1 MEGLTLKVFKEL
13 HDSQLQAIGLPEHL
27 VPLLHS
33 KLCARNSSYE
43 KELARGFEIYSDGT
57 LSATGYAVI
66 CKLHLQPEADVFVVQ
81 HVWESDGSLN
91 ARQQL
96 CDDPELLVRVEALL
110 GIEQSRDGDLERT
123 TEGMVRIVH
132 TQSGKSDEIA
142 RKALVDTNYDLIA
155 ALVLAESLSDTDCE
169 DGRDREDQA
178 EVNFEEFKQ
187 GVVASLGPDSDVPD
201 HDLRL
206 LYETYLKEKTQG
218 AVEDDSGVVHCGS
231 YSWREDSDGTM
242 TVSIPIHAG
251 TKKRDIISKLRSSHW
266 TFGIRGCK
274 PILDKE
280 FSNLVV
286 PDESFWTL
294 EGNTV
299 TVSVQKLYVE
309 EHWGSLMKG
318 EVQLSQ
324 REVEKVKKISEQRC
338 AARADAVFEK
348 MWFVNQTYQA
358 VTPEGR
364 FAAVVVTLFPG
375 HWTHPVFAHFQY
387 AAKPWEQ
394 G

>member
-13 HDSQLQAIGLPEHL
+13 HDSQLRAIGLPEHL
-27 VPLLHS
+27 APLLYS
-33 KLCARNSSYE
+33 KLCAKNSRYE
-43 KELARGFEIYSDGT
+43 RELAQSFEIYPDST
-57 LSATGYAVI
+57 LTATGYAAK
-66 CKLHLQPEADVFVVQ
+66 CKLSLQPGADVFVVQ
-81 HVWESDGSLN
+81 HVWESDGSSN

-123 TEGMVRIVH
+123 TERMVRTVH
-132 TQSGKSDEIA
+132 AQSGKSENIA

-169 DGRDREDQA
+169 DGRDKDDQA

-187 GVVASLGPDSDVPD
+187 GVMASLGPGNDVPD
-201 HDLRL
+201 HDLRP
-206 LYETYLKEKTQG
+206 LYEGYLKEKTR
-218 AVEDDSGVVHCGS
+218 VEDDSGHVLCGT
-231 YSWREDSDGTM
+231 YSWREDDDGTM
-242 TVSIPIHAG
+242 TVSIPIPAG
-251 TKKRDIISKLRSSHW
+251 TKKSDIISKLRSGHW
-266 TFGIRGCK
+266 MFGIRECK

-294 EGNTV
+294 EGTTV
-299 TVSVQKLYVE
+299 TVNVQKLHVE
-309 EHWGSLMKG
+309 ERWGSLLKG

-324 REVEKVKKISEQRC
+324 REVEKVKKIGEQRR
-338 AARADAVFEK
+338 AARVDAVFEK

-358 VTPEGR
+358 VTPEG
-364 FAAVVVTLFPG
+364 LQQP
-375 HWTHPVFAHFQY
+375 
-387 AAKPWEQ
+387 
-394 G
+394 

>member
-13 HDSQLQAIGLPEHL
+13 HDSQLRAIGLPEHL
-27 VPLLHS
+27 APLLYS
-33 KLCARNSSYE
+33 KLCAKNSRYE
-43 KELARGFEIYSDGT
+43 RKLAQSFEIYPEST
-57 LSATGYAVI
+57 LTATGYAAK
-66 CKLHLQPEADVFVVQ
+66 CKLSLQPGADVFVVQ
-81 HVWESDGSLN
+81 HVWESDGSSN

-123 TEGMVRIVH
+123 TERMVRTVH
-132 TQSGKSDEIA
+132 AQSGKSESIA

-169 DGRDREDQA
+169 DGRDKDDQA

-187 GVVASLGPDSDVPD
+187 GVMASLGPGNDVPD
-201 HDLRL
+201 HDLRP
-206 LYETYLKEKTQG
+206 LYEGYLKEKTR
-218 AVEDDSGVVHCGS
+218 VEDDSGHVLCGT
-231 YSWREDSDGTM
+231 YSWREDDDGTM
-242 TVSIPIHAG
+242 TVSIPIPAG
-251 TKKRDIISKLRSSHW
+251 TKKSDIISKLRSGHW
-266 TFGIRGCK
+266 MFGIRECK

-294 EGNTV
+294 EGTTV
-299 TVSVQKLYVE
+299 TVNVQKLHAE
-309 EHWGSLMKG
+309 ERWGSLLKG

-324 REVEKVKKISEQRC
+324 REVEKVKKIGEQRR
-338 AARADAVFEK
+338 AARVDAVFEK

-358 VTPEGR
+358 VTPEG
-364 FAAVVVTLFPG
+364 LQQP
-375 HWTHPVFAHFQY
+375 
-387 AAKPWEQ
+387 
-394 G
+394 

>member
-27 VPLLHS
+27 VLLLHS

-57 LSATGYAVI
+57 LSATGYAAKS
-66 CKLHLQPEADVFVVQ
+66 KLHLQPEADVFIVQ

-91 ARQQL
+91 VRQQL
-96 CDDPELLVRVEALL
+96 CDDLLVRVEALL

-132 TQSGKSDEIA
+132 AQSGKSDKIA
-142 RKALVDTNYDLIA
+142 RKALGDTNYDLIA
-155 ALVLAESLSDTDCE
+155 ALMLAESLSDTDCE
-169 DGRDREDQA
+169 DERDREDQA

-187 GVVASLGPDSDVPD
+187 GVVASLGPGSDVPD
-201 HDLRL
+201 HDLRP
-206 LYETYLKEKTQG
+206 LYESYLKEKTQG
-218 AVEDDSGVVHCGS
+218 TVEDDSGGGGVHCGT

-242 TVSIPIHAG
+242 TVSIPIPAG

-274 PILDKE
+274 PVLDKE

-294 EGNTV
+294 EDNTV

-309 EHWGSLMKG
+309 ECWGSLMKG

-324 REVEKVKKISEQRC
+324 REVEKVKKIGEQRR

-358 VTPEGR
+358 VTPEGLQR
-364 FAAVVVTLFPG
+364 P
-375 HWTHPVFAHFQY
+375 
-387 AAKPWEQ
+387 
-394 G
+394 